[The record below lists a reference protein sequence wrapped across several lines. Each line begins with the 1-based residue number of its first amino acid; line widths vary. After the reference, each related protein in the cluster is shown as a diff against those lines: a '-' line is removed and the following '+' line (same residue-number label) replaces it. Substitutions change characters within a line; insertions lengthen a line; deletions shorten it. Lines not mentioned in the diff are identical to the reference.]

1 MKKLPIIQTP
11 CKDCP
16 FRKDSLKGW
25 LGKKRITE
33 ILDSDSFVCHKTTK
47 NDIAGSDNKERKQCA
62 GFMIIQKDRSQA
74 VRIAKV
80 LNIDL
85 GLKGQDL
92 IFENKKDCINHH
104 KK

>member
-1 MKKLPIIQTP
+1 MEEKIKLPIIQTP

-25 LGKKRITE
+25 LGKERMTE
-33 ILDSDSFVCHKTTK
+33 ILESDSFVCHKTTK
-47 NDIAGSDNKERKQCA
+47 GTLKERKQCA

-80 LNIDL
+80 LKIDL
-85 GLKGQDL
+85 KLKGQDL
-92 IFENKKDCINHH
+92 IFENKQDCIKHH
-104 KK
+104 TK